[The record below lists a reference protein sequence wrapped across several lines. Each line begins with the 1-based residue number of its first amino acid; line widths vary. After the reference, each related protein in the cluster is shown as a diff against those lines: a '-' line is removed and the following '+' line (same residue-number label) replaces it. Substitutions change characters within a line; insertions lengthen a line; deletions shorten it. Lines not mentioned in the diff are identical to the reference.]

1 MKTTL
6 LVGALT
12 LAVAAPA
19 GYNIVKGY
27 REKVHLVQ
35 AQLVKEQAVQQA
47 QADVAATL
55 RQIDQYRKRLPPDP
69 SPSWLVTE
77 AVALG
82 EQSRLR
88 FTTIDQESPV
98 EFPQFT
104 RLAATFEFTASYHE
118 LGAFLDRVERSERF
132 IRVERLQVDPSREEG
147 GEALIRLTLSTVH
160 VPPVLSTSK
169 E

>member
-19 GYNIVKGY
+19 GYNILKGY
-27 REKVHLVQ
+27 RENVHLVQ
-35 AQLVKEQAVQQA
+35 AQLVKEQAFQQS

-55 RQIDQYRKRLPPDP
+55 RQIDQYRKRLPPEP

-82 EQSRLR
+82 EQSQVR
-88 FTTIDQESPV
+88 FTTVNQESPV

-104 RLAATFEFTASYHE
+104 RLAATFEFTASYHK

-132 IRVERLQVDPSREEG
+132 IRVERLDVDPSREEG
-147 GEALIRLTLSTVH
+147 GEALIRLTLSTVYL
-160 VPPVLSTSK
+160 PPVLKASG